1 MLLGIF
7 VAHLDKYVYICF
19 QVLCILLT
27 KAISCLMHIGFAKK
41 HIYMFSLRKN
51 YRLIPLLLPL
61 IISCSGSNKEQ
72 RDIVAELAGKEIV
85 IPGELGF
92 QVGNIPVDY
101 DFDAAD
107 FKIVTYVDSAGCTNC
122 RMKLKDWEKV
132 IDGFKSSPDVDVSF
146 LMIVDSDKREEIER
160 IVKDNDFHHPVSIDS
175 AGLFR
180 KANPLPSKP
189 EHQTFLLDADNK
201 VIALGNPVYNPK
213 IRELYARL
221 IFDSTD
227 GEKTL
232 GDVEEQICRKP
243 VRSIGVVSKG
253 DTINKRF
260 RFNNDTKSDLTLQ
273 EITPSCHCVSTKVD
287 WKVLKSGEY
296 ADVEI
301 SYVADTISQQFYR
314 YADIWFKER
323 QNPERLVLHG
333 FIK

>member
-1 MLLGIF
+1 MTI
-7 VAHLDKYVYICF
+7 KI
-19 QVLCILLT
+19 
-27 KAISCLMHIGFAKK
+27 
-41 HIYMFSLRKN
+41 
-51 YRLIPLLLPL
+51 YRLIPILLLVMT
-61 IISCSGSNKEQ
+61 SCSGSDKEQ
-72 RDIVAELAGKEIV
+72 RDIVAEWAGKEIV

-92 QVGNIPVDY
+92 QVGNIPVDYDY

-132 IDGFKSSPDVDVSF
+132 TDGFKSSPDVDISF

-201 VIALGNPVYNPK
+201 VIALGNPVQNPK

-227 GEKTL
+227 DGKTL
-232 GDVEEQICRKP
+232 EDEEEQICRKP
-243 VRSIGVVSKG
+243 VSSIGVVGKG

-273 EITPSCHCVSTKVD
+273 EITPSCHCVSAKVD

-296 ADVEI
+296 ADIEI
-301 SYVADTISQQFYR
+301 SYVADTIPQQFHR
-314 YADIWFKER
+314 YADVWFKER
-323 QNPERLVLHG
+323 QNPQRLVLHG

>member
-1 MLLGIF
+1 MLL
-7 VAHLDKYVYICF
+7 
-19 QVLCILLT
+19 T
-27 KAISCLMHIGFAKK
+27 M
-41 HIYMFSLRKN
+41 
-51 YRLIPLLLPL
+51 
-61 IISCSGSNKEQ
+61 ISCSGSNKEQ
-72 RDIVAELAGKEIV
+72 QDIVAEWVGKEIV
-85 IPGELGF
+85 IPEGLGF

-107 FKIVTYVDSAGCTNC
+107 FKIVTYVDSSGCTNC

-160 IVKDNDFHHPVSIDS
+160 IVKDNDFHHPVAIDS
-175 AGLFR
+175 AGLFK

-227 GEKTL
+227 DEKIL
-232 GDVEEQICRKP
+232 EDVEEQICKNP
-243 VRSIGVVSKG
+243 VRGIGVVSRG

-260 RFNNDTKSDLTLQ
+260 RFLNDTESDLTLQ
-273 EITPSCHCVSTKVD
+273 EITPSCHCVSAKVD

-296 ADVEI
+296 ADIEI
-301 SYVADTISQQFYR
+301 SYIADTIPQQFYC
-314 YADIWFKER
+314 YADVWFKER
-323 QNPERLVLHG
+323 QNPQRLVLHG
-333 FIK
+333 FVK

>member
-1 MLLGIF
+1 MPL
-7 VAHLDKYVYICF
+7 
-19 QVLCILLT
+19 ILL
-27 KAISCLMHIGFAKK
+27 
-41 HIYMFSLRKN
+41 
-51 YRLIPLLLPL
+51 
-61 IISCSGSNKEQ
+61 IITSCSGSNKEQ
-72 RDIVAELAGKEIV
+72 QDIIAEWVGREIV
-85 IPGELGF
+85 IPEGLEF

-227 GEKTL
+227 DEKIL
-232 GDVEEQICRKP
+232 EDVEEQICKNP
-243 VRSIGVVSKG
+243 VRGIGVVSKG

-260 RFNNDTKSDLTLQ
+260 RFLNDTESDLTLQ
-273 EITPSCHCVSTKVD
+273 EITPSCHCVSAKVD

-296 ADVEI
+296 ADIEI

>member
-1 MLLGIF
+1 MMQLSLL
-7 VAHLDKYVYICF
+7 A
-19 QVLCILLT
+19 
-27 KAISCLMHIGFAKK
+27 M
-41 HIYMFSLRKN
+41 
-51 YRLIPLLLPL
+51 
-61 IISCSGSNKEQ
+61 ISCSGSNKEQ
-72 RDIVAELAGKEIV
+72 QDIVAEWVGKEIV
-85 IPGELGF
+85 IPEGLGF

-132 IDGFKSSPDVDVSF
+132 IDGFKSSPDVDVCF

-227 GEKTL
+227 DEKIL
-232 GDVEEQICRKP
+232 EDVEEQICKNP
-243 VRSIGVVSKG
+243 VRGIGVVSKG

-260 RFNNDTKSDLTLQ
+260 RFLNDTESDLTLQ
-273 EITPSCHCVSTKVD
+273 EITPSCHCVSAKVD

-296 ADVEI
+296 ADIEI

>member
-1 MLLGIF
+1 M
-7 VAHLDKYVYICF
+7 
-19 QVLCILLT
+19 
-27 KAISCLMHIGFAKK
+27 
-41 HIYMFSLRKN
+41 RKN
-51 YRLIPLLLPL
+51 VVLNLMMQLSLLAM
-61 IISCSGSNKEQ
+61 ISCSGSNKEQ
-72 RDIVAELAGKEIV
+72 QDIVAEWVGKEIV
-85 IPGELGF
+85 IPEGLGF

-107 FKIVTYVDSAGCTNC
+107 FKIVTYVDSSGCTNC

-146 LMIVDSDKREEIER
+146 LMTVDSDKREEIER
-160 IVKDNDFHHPVSIDS
+160 IVKDNDFKHPLSIDS

-189 EHQTFLLDADNK
+189 EHQTFLLDTDNK

-227 GEKTL
+227 DGKTL
-232 GDVEEQICRKP
+232 GDVEEQICKNP
-243 VRSIGVVSKG
+243 VRGIGVVSKG

-260 RFNNDTKSDLTLQ
+260 RFFNDTESDLTLQ
-273 EITPSCHCVSTKVD
+273 EITPSCHCVSAKVD

-296 ADVEI
+296 ADIEI
-301 SYVADTISQQFYR
+301 SYIVDSVPHQFYR
-314 YADIWFKER
+314 YADVWFKER
-323 QNPERLVLHG
+323 PNPERLVLYG

>member
-1 MLLGIF
+1 MPL
-7 VAHLDKYVYICF
+7 
-19 QVLCILLT
+19 ILL
-27 KAISCLMHIGFAKK
+27 
-41 HIYMFSLRKN
+41 
-51 YRLIPLLLPL
+51 
-61 IISCSGSNKEQ
+61 IITSCSGSNKEQ
-72 RDIVAELAGKEIV
+72 QDIIAEWVGREIV
-85 IPGELGF
+85 IPEGLEF

-132 IDGFKSSPDVDVSF
+132 IDGFKSSPDVDVCF

-227 GEKTL
+227 DEKIL
-232 GDVEEQICRKP
+232 EDVEEQICKNP
-243 VRSIGVVSKG
+243 VRGIGVVSKG

-260 RFNNDTKSDLTLQ
+260 RFLNDTESDLTLQ
-273 EITPSCHCVSTKVD
+273 EITPSCHCVSAKVD

-296 ADVEI
+296 ADIEI

>member
-1 MLLGIF
+1 MDWNIKQLMLLGIF

-51 YRLIPLLLPL
+51 YSLIPLLLPL

-72 RDIVAELAGKEIV
+72 RDIVAEWAGKEIV

-122 RMKLKDWEKV
+122 RMKLKDWDKV

-160 IVKDNDFHHPVSIDS
+160 LVKDNDFHHPVSIDS

-213 IRELYARL
+213 IRELYAQL
-221 IFDSTD
+221 IFDSQDHKFPDETSSLC
-227 GEKTL
+227 KNA
-232 GDVEEQICRKP
+232 
-243 VRSIGVVSKG
+243 VRSLGVVNRG
-253 DTINKRF
+253 DTITRLF
-260 RFNNDTKSDLTLQ
+260 RLNNNTDSDLTLQ
-273 EITPSCHCVSTKVD
+273 EVTPSCHCVSAKAD
-287 WKVLKSGEY
+287 WDVLKSGEY

-301 SYVADTISQQFYR
+301 IYVADTIPQQFHR
-314 YADIWFKER
+314 YAD
-323 QNPERLVLHG
+323 V
-333 FIK
+333 

>member
-1 MLLGIF
+1 MTI
-7 VAHLDKYVYICF
+7 KI
-19 QVLCILLT
+19 
-27 KAISCLMHIGFAKK
+27 
-41 HIYMFSLRKN
+41 
-51 YRLIPLLLPL
+51 YRLIPILLLVMT
-61 IISCSGSNKEQ
+61 SCSGSNKEQ
-72 RDIVAELAGKEIV
+72 RGIVAEWTGKEIV
-85 IPGELGF
+85 IPEGLGF
-92 QVGNIPVDY
+92 QVDNIPVDY

-122 RMKLKDWEKV
+122 RMKLKDWDKV

-160 IVKDNDFHHPVSIDS
+160 LVKDNDFHHPVSIDS

-201 VIALGNPVYNPK
+201 VIALGNPVQNPK

-227 GEKTL
+227 DGKTL
-232 GDVEEQICRKP
+232 EDEEEQICRKP
-243 VRSIGVVSKG
+243 VRSIGVVGKG

-260 RFNNDTKSDLTLQ
+260 RFLNDTESDLTLQ
-273 EITPSCHCVSTKVD
+273 EITPSCHCVSAKVD

-296 ADVEI
+296 ADIEI
-301 SYVADTISQQFYR
+301 SYIADTIPQQFYR
-314 YADIWFKER
+314 YADVWFKER
-323 QNPERLVLHG
+323 PNPERLVLYG

>member
-1 MLLGIF
+1 MPL
-7 VAHLDKYVYICF
+7 
-19 QVLCILLT
+19 ILL
-27 KAISCLMHIGFAKK
+27 
-41 HIYMFSLRKN
+41 
-51 YRLIPLLLPL
+51 
-61 IISCSGSNKEQ
+61 IITSCSGSNKEQ
-72 RDIVAELAGKEIV
+72 QDIIAEWVGREIV
-85 IPGELGF
+85 IPEGLEF

-122 RMKLKDWEKV
+122 RTKLKDWEKV
-132 IDGFKSSPDVDVSF
+132 IDGFKSSPDVDVCF

-227 GEKTL
+227 DEKIL
-232 GDVEEQICRKP
+232 EDVEEQICKNP
-243 VRSIGVVSKG
+243 VRGIGVVSKG

-260 RFNNDTKSDLTLQ
+260 RFLNDTESDLTLQ

>member
-1 MLLGIF
+1 MTI
-7 VAHLDKYVYICF
+7 KI
-19 QVLCILLT
+19 
-27 KAISCLMHIGFAKK
+27 
-41 HIYMFSLRKN
+41 
-51 YRLIPLLLPL
+51 YRLIPILLLVMT
-61 IISCSGSNKEQ
+61 SCSGSNKEQ
-72 RDIVAELAGKEIV
+72 RGIVAEWTGKEIV
-85 IPGELGF
+85 IPEGLGF
-92 QVGNIPVDY
+92 QVDNIPVDY

-122 RMKLKDWEKV
+122 RMKLKDWDKV
-132 IDGFKSSPDVDVSF
+132 IDGFRSSPDVDVSF

-160 IVKDNDFHHPVSIDS
+160 LVKDNDFHHPVSIDS

-201 VIALGNPVYNPK
+201 VIALGNPVQNPK

-227 GEKTL
+227 DGKTL
-232 GDVEEQICRKP
+232 EDEEEQICRKP
-243 VRSIGVVSKG
+243 VRSIGVVGKG

-260 RFNNDTKSDLTLQ
+260 RFLNDTESDLTLQ
-273 EITPSCHCVSTKVD
+273 EITPSCHCVSAKVD

-296 ADVEI
+296 ADIEI
-301 SYVADTISQQFYR
+301 SYIADTIPQQFYR
-314 YADIWFKER
+314 YADVWFKER
-323 QNPERLVLHG
+323 PNPERLVLYG

>member
-1 MLLGIF
+1 MQLSLL
-7 VAHLDKYVYICF
+7 A
-19 QVLCILLT
+19 
-27 KAISCLMHIGFAKK
+27 M
-41 HIYMFSLRKN
+41 
-51 YRLIPLLLPL
+51 
-61 IISCSGSNKEQ
+61 ISCSGSNKEQ
-72 RDIVAELAGKEIV
+72 QDIVAEWVGKEIV
-85 IPGELGF
+85 IPEGLGF

-132 IDGFKSSPDVDVSF
+132 IDGFKSSPDVDVCF

-227 GEKTL
+227 DEKIL
-232 GDVEEQICRKP
+232 EDVEEQICKNP
-243 VRSIGVVSKG
+243 VRGIGVVSKG

-260 RFNNDTKSDLTLQ
+260 RFLNDTESDLTLQ
-273 EITPSCHCVSTKVD
+273 EITPSCHCVSAKVD

-296 ADVEI
+296 ADIEI